1 MSLQKSKK
9 LQENEATKPSSAS
22 MELFEN
28 IEHEEEV
35 QAGDGNR
42 GHWENPCDFFVS
54 CLGYAV
60 GLGNIW
66 RFPLLCFKHGGGS
79 FLVHCSF
86 THHRCKSNIIIFLKI
101 PYILMLFG
109 AGLPIFFLEMALG
122 QYAGVGPIKIF
133 GRIAPILQGLGYVSL
148 FLSLKIR
155 SNNSLLRF
163 FFSSKK
169 GCGLCR
175 RTPCIFLQCCCL
187 LESLVPGRLFQFAT
201 IARISF
207 GMGVL

>member
-35 QAGDGNR
+35 QTGDGNR

-86 THHRCKSNIIIFLKI
+86 THHRYKSNIIIFLRYLTYLCFLALDC
-101 PYILMLFG
+101 PS
-109 AGLPIFFLEMALG
+109 FFLKWHLDSM
-122 QYAGVGPIKIF
+122 
-133 GRIAPILQGLGYVSL
+133 
-148 FLSLKIR
+148 
-155 SNNSLLRF
+155 
-163 FFSSKK
+163 
-169 GCGLCR
+169 
-175 RTPCIFLQCCCL
+175 
-187 LESLVPGRLFQFAT
+187 LEWDPSRSLVELPL
-201 IARISF
+201 SF
-207 GMGVL
+207 KG